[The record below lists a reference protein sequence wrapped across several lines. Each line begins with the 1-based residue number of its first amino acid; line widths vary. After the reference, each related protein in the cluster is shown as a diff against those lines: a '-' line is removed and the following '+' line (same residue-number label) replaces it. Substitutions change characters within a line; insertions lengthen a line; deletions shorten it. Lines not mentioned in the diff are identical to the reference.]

1 MRWMKCAD
9 YFVILSNYDANK
21 CFIPENE
28 PVYGLM
34 LHFVHRIQLKLTVAI
49 KFYEF
54 IGTVETAESNIE
66 RRRFQHGQLHI
77 VASAGRTGHRQ
88 NMSHP
93 INWDCCKFTNFM
105 KICERSHIFSIIITT
120 YQPLTENHYIDSVF
134 FQYFFP
140 FWKSHKTIFIVVFN
154 QMCFS
159 IYLWMGESNRFFC
172 DGFHSNPIYAI
183 HEIKTRNKQTIW
195 SSFWY
200 APSFACE
207 ILIWF
212 LSFVLFKFIQQQLA
226 VGCWLL
232 AVGIDSNVPHSNEW
246 TFIYNISVF
255 HPKNRMILATFSS
268 HNYIIAVSWW
278 KIRSESW
285 TKVDML
291 Q

>member
-1 MRWMKCAD
+1 
-9 YFVILSNYDANK
+9 
-21 CFIPENE
+21 
-28 PVYGLM
+28 
-34 LHFVHRIQLKLTVAI
+34 
-49 KFYEF
+49 
-54 IGTVETAESNIE
+54 
-66 RRRFQHGQLHI
+66 
-77 VASAGRTGHRQ
+77 
-88 NMSHP
+88 
-93 INWDCCKFTNFM
+93 M

-120 YQPLTENHYIDSVF
+120 YQPSTENHYIDSVF

-232 AVGIDSNVPHSNEW
+232 ASIQMSHIRTNGRSFIIFRFFTPKIEWFWPLFPH
-246 TFIYNISVF
+246 TITLLLF
-255 HPKNRMILATFSS
+255 HGEKSDPKSGL
-268 HNYIIAVSWW
+268 
-278 KIRSESW
+278 K
-285 TKVDML
+285 
-291 Q
+291 